1 MDEKTAKALLD
12 IIETLRDMSFD
23 INFCLE
29 ILKQDKK
36 IADFY
41 EKCLKQY
48 EEQKDLNKKGG
59 E

>member
-36 IADFY
+36 IADIY